1 VIEGQVVTDTIAP
14 SFSGGATQRVALV
27 VKARLL
33 VAGSPPL
40 ERVVRREADYL
51 TGADALE
58 AEARR
63 AQALRRLAGE
73 AARDVLGAF
82 EE

>member
-1 VIEGQVVTDTIAP
+1 V
-14 SFSGGATQRVALV
+14 
-27 VKARLL
+27 
-33 VAGSPPL
+33 L
-40 ERVVRREADYL
+40 ERQVRRDADYL

-58 AEARR
+58 SETRR

-73 AARDVLGAF
+73 AARDVLSAL